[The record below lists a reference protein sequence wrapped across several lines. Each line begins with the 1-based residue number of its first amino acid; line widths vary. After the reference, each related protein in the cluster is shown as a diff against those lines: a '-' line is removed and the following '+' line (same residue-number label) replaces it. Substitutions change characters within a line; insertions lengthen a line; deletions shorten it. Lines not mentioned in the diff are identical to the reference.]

1 MLVNKYLS
9 LQMQLLVE
17 SLRNEIREKTDKP
30 LNLIIYDG
38 IRTAI
43 IHGKLSKGERINEKY
58 LSKVLNI
65 SRTPIRTALKKLFED
80 GILSYQSQ
88 IGYTVKQVS
97 VKDVLEV
104 YQIRQALETIIFT
117 TAAQNMTK
125 KDFDKLDKLLIKTEN
140 KEKNDDSR
148 EVMHLFIEFHHFIL
162 AHCRLYR
169 VEEVYKQVEEYMD
182 CFRDFSLNSP
192 LRRKQAVIEHR
203 LLYFAMLTKDDT
215 VIESTICDHLNF
227 SKIFICEKIEEENA
241 NQKNEEK

>member
-1 MLVNKYLS
+1 
-9 LQMQLLVE
+9 MQLLVE
-17 SLRNEIREKTDKP
+17 NIRNEIREKTDKP
-30 LNLIIYDG
+30 LNIIIYDE

-43 IHGKLSKGERINEKY
+43 IHGKLSRGERINEKY

-117 TAAQNMTK
+117 TAAQNMTH
-125 KDFDKLDKLLIKTEN
+125 KDFERLDKLLIKTEN
-140 KEKNDDSR
+140 KEKNGEHQ
-148 EVMHLFIEFHHFIL
+148 EVMDLFVEFHHFIL

-169 VEEVYKQVEEYMD
+169 VEEVYKQVEEYRD
-182 CFRDFSLNSP
+182 CFRGFSLNSP
-192 LRRKQAVIEHR
+192 SRRKRALIEHR
-203 LLYFAMLTKDDT
+203 LLYYAMLTKDNT
-215 VIESTICDHLNF
+215 VIESAICDHLNY
-227 SKIFICEKIEEENA
+227 SKIFICEKIEEESA
-241 NQKNEEK
+241 IHKDEGR

>member
-17 SLRNEIREKTDKP
+17 NLRDEIKEKTDKP
-30 LNLIIYDG
+30 LNHIIHDG
-38 IRTAI
+38 IRTAV

-65 SRTPIRTALKKLFED
+65 SRTPIRAALKNLFED
-80 GILSYQSQ
+80 GILCYQSQ

-125 KDFDKLDKLLIKTEN
+125 KDFDKLDKLLTKTEN
-140 KEKNDDSR
+140 KNGDSHD
-148 EVMHLFIEFHHFIL
+148 VMHLFIEFQHFIL
-162 AHCRLYR
+162 SHCQLHR
-169 VEEVYKQVEEYMD
+169 VEEVYKQVEEYMN
-182 CFRDFSLNSP
+182 CFRGLSLNSP

-203 LLYFAMLTKDDT
+203 LLYFAMLTRDNT
-215 VIESTICDHLNF
+215 VIESAICYHLNF
-227 SKIFICEKIEEENA
+227 SKTFICEKIEKERA
-241 NQKNEEK
+241 NQKNEEE